1 MMPKKKFNSLI
12 GMITLFIM
20 VIIVTVFLS
29 LNSNILTAQGEDRP
43 ASADTYKKLAI
54 SHAKNGMF
62 DDAIKEFEKAVEI
75 SYNEGYEKGK
85 SEATKQ
91 KSTKIYAKYVIL
103 SIVAGLYLSAVFI
116 AILWWSEISSQVS
129 SFRRMLRIKGFVRG
143 IKVRLNSDLR
153 EQAIRIARSEEKLR
167 KAIKQED
174 DPGLSDIA
182 SSILPRL
189 DELVRQAML
198 LLELQQS
205 LSEYI
210 KDMDPSKL
218 EREQYDCEEKLKSE
232 TDQETKGALGYH
244 LKQIKNKRENYAK
257 AKARIRTCDAVLKGI
272 SARIDATSLDLL
284 SLPSV
289 LIRKQEFFERM
300 STDLDEE
307 IDLTKSATESVME
320 EESL

>member
-1 MMPKKKFNSLI
+1 MTLKRTLI
-12 GMITLFIM
+12 VLFIA
-20 VIIVTVFLS
+20 IIPATLLS
-29 LNSNILTAQGEDRP
+29 LASQISIAQGGDQS
-43 ASADTYKKLAI
+43 ASAEAHTKLAI
-54 SHAKNGMF
+54 SKAKDGMV
-62 DDAIKEFEKAVEI
+62 DDAIKEFNKAVKL

-91 KSTKIYAKYVIL
+91 KNTKIYARYVIL
-103 SIVAGLYLSAVFI
+103 SIAVGLYFAAVFI
-116 AILWWSEISSQVS
+116 AILWWSEISDQIS
-129 SFRRMLRIKGFVRG
+129 SFRRMLRIKGFVG
-143 IKVRLNSDLR
+143 SVKVRLNPDLR

-167 KAIKQED
+167 KAINQEN
-174 DPGLSDIA
+174 DPGLSNVA

-198 LLELQQS
+198 LLELQQN

-218 EREQYDCEEKLKSE
+218 EREQSDCEEKLKIE
-232 TDQETKGALGYH
+232 TDQETKSALEYH

-257 AKARIRTCDAVLKGI
+257 AKARIRTCEAVLNGI

-307 IDLTKSATESVME
+307 IGLTKSATESVME
-320 EESL
+320 EESV

>member
-1 MMPKKKFNSLI
+1 
-12 GMITLFIM
+12 M
-20 VIIVTVFLS
+20 VIIITVFLY
-29 LNSNILTAQGEDRP
+29 LNANISTAQGEDRP
-43 ASADTYKKLAI
+43 AADTYKKLAI
-54 SHAKNGMF
+54 SHAKNGMV
-62 DDAIKEFEKAVEI
+62 DDAIKEYEKAVEI

-85 SEATKQ
+85 SEAIKQ

-143 IKVRLNSDLR
+143 IKVRLNPDLR

-198 LLELQQS
+198 LLELQQN

-244 LKQIKNKRENYAK
+244 LKQIKNKRENYSK

-289 LIRKQEFFERM
+289 LIRKQEFFERI

-320 EESL
+320 EESV